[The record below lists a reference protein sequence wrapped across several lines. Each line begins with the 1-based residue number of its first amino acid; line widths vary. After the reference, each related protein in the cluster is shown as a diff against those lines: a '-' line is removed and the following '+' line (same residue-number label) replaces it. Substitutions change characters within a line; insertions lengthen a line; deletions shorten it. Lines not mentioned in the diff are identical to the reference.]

1 MTATYIRGGQ
11 PDLQVRK
18 DESDQGGCYAVQFV
32 RKSFAFLAQLL
43 DHSRQVSHLV
53 PPRAN
58 IIHSPPRLE
67 RQRK

>member
-43 DHSRQVSHLV
+43 DHSRQVSH
-53 PPRAN
+53 
-58 IIHSPPRLE
+58 
-67 RQRK
+67 